1 MKLSLTIIFAATI
14 WLLGGCASKPTQ
26 PAQPDWVVGD
36 SAKYN
41 SAQYL
46 IGRGQASTMDDAK
59 DRARADLAKI
69 FQVAVA
75 VDSEDTQSFT
85 SDTTVAGGAGQFAA
99 ESSRRITT
107 RTDQIVRGIQIAE
120 IWQDPINKNQHV
132 LAILPRLQAA
142 AALRQQINQLDDAT
156 QSSVDQSNKNSDLF
170 VKIAAA
176 SKAVESQLEREGLQ
190 KTLQVVDI
198 TGRGLESKYNS
209 GRLKADMDELLKR
222 VRVAPKVLE
231 GSVAGLDEIVAGALS
246 QAGFMVD
253 TGEKPDFLLKAS
265 LQLADL
271 GLKQGWYWQRGN
283 LEISVSEAA
292 TGRVLGTQRWPIK
305 GNATDKASAIR
316 RALDEA
322 DAVLKK
328 ELGATLIGMAT
339 SR

>member
-1 MKLSLTIIFAATI
+1 MKLLLTIIFSATV
-14 WLLGGCASKPTQ
+14 WLLGGCATQPTQ
-26 PAQPDWVVGD
+26 SAQPDWVVGE
-36 SAKYN
+36 SAKYK

-46 IGRGQASTMDDAK
+46 IGRGQASTMEEAK

-75 VDSEDTQSFT
+75 VDSEDVQSFK
-85 SDTTVAGGAGQFAA
+85 SDAAGGAGQYAG

-120 IWQDPINKNQHV
+120 IWQDPVSKNQHV

-156 QSSVDQSNKNSDLF
+156 QGSVDQSNKNSDLF
-170 VKIAAA
+170 IKIAAA
-176 SKAVESQLEREGLQ
+176 SKAVASQLEREGLQ
-190 KTLQVVDI
+190 KALQVVDI
-198 TGRGLESKYNS
+198 TGRGLESKFNS
-209 GRLKADMDELLKR
+209 GRLKADMDDLLKR
-222 VRVAPKVLE
+222 VRVAPRVLE
-231 GSVAGLDEIVAGALS
+231 GSVPGLDEVVAGALS
-246 QAGFMVD
+246 QAGFMID

-265 LQLADL
+265 LQLTDL

-283 LEISVSEAA
+283 LEVSMSEAA

-305 GNATDKASAIR
+305 GSATDKESAIR

-328 ELGATLIGMAT
+328 ELGATIIGMAT
-339 SR
+339 SK